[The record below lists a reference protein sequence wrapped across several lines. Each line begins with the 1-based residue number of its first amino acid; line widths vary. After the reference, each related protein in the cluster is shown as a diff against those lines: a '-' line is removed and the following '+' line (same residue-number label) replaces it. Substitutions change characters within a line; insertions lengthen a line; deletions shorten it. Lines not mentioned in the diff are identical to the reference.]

1 MRKASTL
8 ARLIL
13 PTLLLAFA
21 VSPLDARKAE
31 WTVPQAQLTP
41 VAFAELPGWE
51 ADNHA
56 AAFDTFLASC
66 RSIVTQNNSASKN
79 GARAARPI
87 DAPLRSVCRAALALG
102 ATTAA
107 EARAF
112 LEKHFQAVEIRRQG
126 EAEGF
131 LTGYYEPI
139 VAGSRV
145 PTGEF
150 KVPLYRRPHDLIP
163 GARRHGADFPNKGG
177 AFRRVGKK
185 KLVPYYDRGEIEDGA
200 LDGKGLEICWVRDP
214 VDAFFIQIQGSAR
227 IRLEDGA
234 YLRLNYAAH
243 NGHPYTPV
251 GAHLANRGIIP
262 REEMSMDRIRAWMQ
276 ANPEEAKELRRQNR
290 AFVFFRIAALADH
303 EEAVGAQ
310 GVPLTAGRSLAVD
323 RKLHTYGTPFWIDA
337 ELPLNGDAAKDRF
350 RRLMIA
356 QDTGSAI
363 VGPARGDLYFG
374 AGEEQGRIAGR
385 IRHPGR
391 FVMLVPAALKPVTVV
406 MQVPMPRPRPR
417 T

>member
-1 MRKASTL
+1 
-8 ARLIL
+8 
-13 PTLLLAFA
+13 
-21 VSPLDARKAE
+21 
-31 WTVPQAQLTP
+31 
-41 VAFAELPGWE
+41 
-51 ADNHA
+51 
-56 AAFDTFLASC
+56 
-66 RSIVTQNNSASKN
+66 
-79 GARAARPI
+79 
-87 DAPLRSVCRAALALG
+87 
-102 ATTAA
+102 
-107 EARAF
+107 
-112 LEKHFQAVEIRRQG
+112 
-126 EAEGF
+126 
-131 LTGYYEPI
+131 
-139 VAGSRV
+139 
-145 PTGEF
+145 
-150 KVPLYRRPHDLIP
+150 
-163 GARRHGADFPNKGG
+163 
-177 AFRRVGKK
+177 
-185 KLVPYYDRGEIEDGA
+185 
-200 LDGKGLEICWVRDP
+200 
-214 VDAFFIQIQGSAR
+214 
-227 IRLEDGA
+227 
-234 YLRLNYAAH
+234 
-243 NGHPYTPV
+243 
-251 GAHLANRGIIP
+251 
-262 REEMSMDRIRAWMQ
+262 MQ